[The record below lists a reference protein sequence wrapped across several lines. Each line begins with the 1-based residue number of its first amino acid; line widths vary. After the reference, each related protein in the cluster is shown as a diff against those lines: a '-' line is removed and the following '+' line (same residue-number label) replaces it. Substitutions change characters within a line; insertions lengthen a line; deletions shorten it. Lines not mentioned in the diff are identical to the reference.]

1 MHSPRDHIA
10 TSGRGGPKEHETDN
24 RLGLIPY
31 SYSLFLFRLILG
43 RGRPQCTDLVVEMGK
58 RGPQP
63 KAKGKAPAAPLPK
76 PQGTTTKCTPTSA
89 FDSAAGKDI
98 YEPEKVVAQRTA
110 KGGVTQSCRVINRQ
124 LTGLF

>member
-1 MHSPRDHIA
+1 MNNNGVRVGAWPA
-10 TSGRGGPKEHETDN
+10 TVH
-24 RLGLIPY
+24 RL
-31 SYSLFLFRLILG
+31 
-43 RGRPQCTDLVVEMGK
+43 VEMGK

-76 PQGTTTKCTPTSA
+76 PQGTTTKRTPTSA

-110 KGGVTQSCRVINRQ
+110 KGGVTQFCRVINRQ
-124 LTGLF
+124 LTGCFETQLKPNQLPNWQFLTTNWLVLKPPSYR